1 MTTFKQLT
9 AIVPVALMLSG
20 MGLAQ
25 TSTPPVD
32 NGTQQASATAPAAQD
47 SQSHTAPVFWVSS
60 VEVFHSNHSP
70 QLDIVRVRG
79 LSSTEGWE
87 SGELI
92 PLTKGVPADG
102 VLDLAF
108 VAEAPA
114 NNTTPTKYPLIEA
127 VFAIEPGHP
136 FKGVRVHGATNRV
149 TLTSFPGYTEADGQ
163 PKDCSNCV
171 GKFLLRKGAAVPVN
185 RPQESVVREEDL
197 PKNTRIIRDS
207 EGIGTLDSDPNR
219 TTIVLNEK
227 DEIVVALVD

>member
-1 MTTFKQLT
+1 MRTFKQFT

-25 TSTPPVD
+25 TATPPVD
-32 NGTQQASATAPAAQD
+32 NGPQASAPAPSAQD

-60 VEVFHSNHSP
+60 VEVFHSSHAP

-79 LSSTEGWE
+79 LASTDGWE

-108 VAEAPA
+108 VAEAPE

-149 TLTSFPGYTEADGQ
+149 TLTSFPGYTEADGL
-163 PKDCSNCV
+163 PKDCSSCV
-171 GKFLLRKGAAVPVN
+171 GKFLLRKGATIPVN
-185 RPQESVVREEDL
+185 RTQETIVREEEL

-219 TTIVLNEK
+219 ITLVLNEK
-227 DEIVVALVD
+227 GEIVVALVD

>member
-1 MTTFKQLT
+1 MTTLNRLT

-20 MGLAQ
+20 IGMAQ
-25 TSTPPVD
+25 TTPPAA
-32 NGTQQASATAPAAQD
+32 NGPQTSAPAAPGQEGPA
-47 SQSHTAPVFWVSS
+47 HTAPIFWVSS
-60 VEVFHSNHSP
+60 VEVFHSVRAP

-79 LSSTEGWE
+79 LASTEGWE

-108 VAEAPA
+108 VAEAPE
-114 NNTTPTKYPLIEA
+114 NNTIPTAYPAIEA

-149 TLTSFPGYTEADGQ
+149 SLANFPGYAEADGQ
-163 PKDCSNCV
+163 PKDCTDCV

-185 RPQESVVREEDL
+185 HAQNSIVREEEL
-197 PKNTRIIRDS
+197 PKNTRILRDS
-207 EGIGTLDSDPNR
+207 EGIGTLESDPNR
-219 TTIVLNEK
+219 MTLVLNDK
-227 DEIVVALVD
+227 GEIVVALWD

>member
-1 MTTFKQLT
+1 MITFKQLT

-25 TSTPPVD
+25 TSTPPVE
-32 NGTQQASATAPAAQD
+32 NGPQASATAPSAQD
-47 SQSHTAPVFWVSS
+47 SQTHTAPVFWVSS
-60 VEVFHSNHSP
+60 VEVFHSNHAP

-79 LSSTEGWE
+79 LASTEGWE

-108 VAEAPA
+108 VAEAPE
-114 NNTTPTKYPLIEA
+114 NNTSPTKYPLIEA

-149 TLTSFPGYTEADGQ
+149 TLTSFPGYTEADGS
-163 PKDCSNCV
+163 PKDCANCV
-171 GKFLLRKGAAVPVN
+171 GKYLLHKGATIPVN
-185 RPQESVVREEDL
+185 RTQESIVREEDL

-219 TTIVLNEK
+219 MTLVLNEK
-227 DEIVVALVD
+227 GEIVVALVD

>member
-1 MTTFKQLT
+1 MRILKQLN

-25 TSTPPVD
+25 TSPAADNSPQTSAPV
-32 NGTQQASATAPAAQD
+32 AQD

-60 VEVFHSNHSP
+60 VEVFHSNHAP

-79 LSSTEGWE
+79 LASTDGWE

-108 VAEAPA
+108 VAEAPV
-114 NNTTPTKYPLIEA
+114 NNTSPTKYPLIEA

-136 FKGVRVHGATNRV
+136 FKGVRVHGAANRV
-149 TLTSFPGYTEADGQ
+149 SLTSFPGYTEADGQ
-163 PKDCSNCV
+163 PKDCSSCV
-171 GKFLLRKGAAVPVN
+171 GKYLLRKGATIPVN
-185 RPQESVVREEDL
+185 RTQETIVREEEL

-219 TTIVLNEK
+219 TTLVLNEK
-227 DEIVVALVD
+227 GEIVVALVD

>member
-1 MTTFKQLT
+1 MTTLKKLT

-25 TSTPPVD
+25 TTPPAV
-32 NGTQQASATAPAAQD
+32 NGPQASAPAASSPD

-60 VEVFHSNHSP
+60 VEVFHSSHAP

-79 LSSTEGWE
+79 LASTEGWE

-108 VAEAPA
+108 VAEAPE
-114 NNTTPTKYPLIEA
+114 NNTAPTGYPLIEA

-149 TLTSFPGYTEADGQ
+149 TLTSFPGYTEADGP
-163 PKDCSNCV
+163 PKDCSACV
-171 GKFLLRKGAAVPVN
+171 GKYLLRKGAAVPVN
-185 RPQESVVREEDL
+185 HTQESIVREEDL

-219 TTIVLNEK
+219 MTLVLNEK
-227 DEIVVALVD
+227 GEIVVALVD